1 MSLGERIEGRIGQV
15 LLAAVR
21 RAGRRKVSAK
31 MSVHVDG
38 AGRRTP
44 LLRCGSPRLGTL
56 VWLHGF
62 SDRFDTML
70 QFAPHLFEDFEILSP
85 SMPGFGEGWVDPSAK
100 HTFTT
105 YADWL
110 EAIVEQIAP
119 PRFHLMGNSLGG
131 ATVLALAARMP
142 KRVQGVVALNS
153 AGIQVDGVRS
163 VQEELAEGH
172 NLFEVRTRQDY
183 ARLGERLFSRP
194 MKIPRVVETHLF
206 REQHKRVDWHLR
218 VAADLA
224 ESPIVSSG
232 PGWSSFV
239 DLPSI
244 RVPTLVLWGQ
254 DDTLF
259 PVAHARKVADVVPG
273 AKLELLP
280 GVGHCAH
287 LESPKALAASF
298 RAFAVSTAPS

>member
-1 MSLGERIEGRIGQV
+1 MSLGERIEGRIGQA
-15 LLAAVR
+15 LLTAVR
-21 RAGRRKVSAK
+21 YAGRRKVAAK
-31 MSVHVDG
+31 ISVHVDG
-38 AGRRTP
+38 RGRRTP
-44 LLRCGSPRLGTL
+44 FLRCGSPRLGTL

-70 QFAPHLFEDFEILSP
+70 QFAPHLFEDFQILSP
-85 SMPGFGEGWVDPSAK
+85 SMPGFGEGWVDPAAK
-100 HTFTT
+100 HTFSA

-119 PRFHLMGNSLGG
+119 PRFCLMGNSLGG
-131 ATVLALAARMP
+131 ATALSLAARMP

-153 AGIQVDGVRS
+153 AGMQLDGVRS
-163 VQEELAEGH
+163 VQEELVEGD
-172 NLFEVRTRQDY
+172 NLFAVRTRQDY
-183 ARLGERLFSRP
+183 ARLGQRLFSRP

-206 REQHKRVDWHLR
+206 REQHKRVDWHTR
-218 VAADLA
+218 VAADLEQSA
-224 ESPIVSSG
+224 IVSSG
-232 PGWSSFV
+232 PGWSSFI

-244 RVPTLVLWGQ
+244 RVPTLVLWGE

-259 PVAHARKVADVVPG
+259 PVAHARKVAEVVAG

-287 LESPKALAASF
+287 LESPAALAASF
-298 RAFAVSTAPS
+298 RAFATSAAPS